1 MWKIRFA
8 WEALMAEYSIRH
20 LTHYTYEKQVSHCLN
35 LAHLCPDSN
44 DRQICRELKIS
55 ILPKPKLTE
64 FRKDYFG
71 NTVYSFA
78 VETPHTV
85 LSVTAEAKVTTFEP
99 EKKSGDRSVT
109 ASQILEK
116 LKSPTEKETLEA
128 LEFVGDSPFVGRSS
142 VYRNFLIQYLPM
154 DIPYEE
160 AVLRYV
166 RRFRE
171 DFKFKAGST
180 NIYTPLDEVLEKK
193 EGVCQDF
200 THLSIAAFRSL
211 GLPCR
216 YVSGY
221 IETYPPPG
229 KPKLRGSDATHAWIS
244 VYAPGLGWLD
254 FDPTNGKAIT
264 EEYVNTSLGRDF
276 SDVSPLKG
284 ILFGGGKH
292 KLKVEVDV
300 SQMGDDPHA
309 IAGHI

>member
-1 MWKIRFA
+1 MG
-8 WEALMAEYSIRH
+8 EYSVRH

-44 DRQICRELKIS
+44 DRQICRELHIN
-55 ILPKPKLTE
+55 ILPQPKLTE
-64 FRKDYFG
+64 FRRDYFG

-78 VETPHTV
+78 VESPHTV
-85 LSVTAEAKVTTFEP
+85 LSVTAEAKVFTFDP
-99 EKKSGDRSVT
+99 EKKNEKSYLSARE
-109 ASQILEK
+109 ILEK
-116 LKSPTEKETLEA
+116 LKSSSDKETLEA
-128 LEFVGDSPFVGRSS
+128 LEFVGDSTFVTRASL
-142 VYRNFLIQYLPM
+142 YKNFLEKYLPM
-154 DIPYEE
+154 DLPYED
-160 AVLRYV
+160 AVLEYV

-171 DFKFKAGST
+171 EFKFKAGST

-200 THLSIAAFRSL
+200 THLSLAAFRSM

-229 KPKLRGSDATHAWIS
+229 RPKLRGSDATHAWIS
-244 VYAPGLGWLD
+244 VYIPGFGWSD
-254 FDPTNGKAIT
+254 FDPTNGKTIT
-264 EEYVNTSLGRDF
+264 QEYINTSTGRDF

-300 SQMGDDPHA
+300 IPLGNETITGYPT
-309 IAGHI
+309 

>member
-1 MWKIRFA
+1 
-8 WEALMAEYSIRH
+8 MAEYSVRH
-20 LTHYTYEKQVSHCLN
+20 LTHYTYEKEVSHCLN
-35 LAHLCPDSN
+35 LAHLCPTSN
-44 DRQICRELKIS
+44 ERQICREFRIE
-55 ILPKPKLTE
+55 ILPKPKYTE
-64 FRKDYFG
+64 FRTDYFG

-78 VETPHTV
+78 VETPHNI
-85 LSVTAEAKVTTFEP
+85 LSVTAEAKVFTSEP
-99 EKKSGDRSVT
+99 EKKKDQT
-109 ASQILEK
+109 TILTSEVLQK
-116 LKSPTEKETLEA
+116 LKTITEKEDLEA
-128 LEFVGDSPFVGRSS
+128 MEFVGDSSFVNRSVS
-142 VYRNFLIQYLPM
+142 YKNFLEKYLPM
-154 DIPYEE
+154 DRPYLES
-160 AVLRYV
+160 VLEYV
-166 RRFRE
+166 KRFRE

-200 THLSIAAFRSL
+200 THLSVAAFRSM
-211 GLPCR
+211 GLPCK

-244 VYAPGLGWLD
+244 VYCPGQGWFD

-264 EEYVNTSLGRDF
+264 DEYIHTSVGRDF

-300 SQMGDDPHA
+300 SQLGDPT
-309 IAGHI
+309 HIGNHI